1 MKMKS
6 PSRRTPPPAVPS
18 HVTRLRMM
26 ALYAWR
32 DDVLTEGRPAPL
44 PALSTDTPIGSDDRL
59 AIYEARA
66 ARGEQLH
73 HPDDS
78 RRIHSPEADTRR
90 SRKRAADRLAARISS
105 RTAVA
110 AQHSR

>member
-6 PSRRTPPPAVPS
+6 PPRQPTTPS
-18 HVTRLRMM
+18 HVTRLRLLQ
-26 ALYAWR
+26 LYAWR
-32 DDVLTEGRPAPL
+32 EDVLTEGRPAPL
-44 PALSTDTPIGSDDRL
+44 PACPTEAPIGSPERL

-78 RRIHSPEADTRR
+78 RRA
-90 SRKRAADRLAARISS
+90 RKRAADRLAARIATRTGRVAPMS
-105 RTAVA
+105 R
-110 AQHSR
+110 

>member
-6 PSRRTPPPAVPS
+6 PPRQPTTPS
-18 HVTRLRMM
+18 HVTRLRLLQ
-26 ALYAWR
+26 LYAWR
-32 DDVLTEGRPAPL
+32 EDVLTEGRPAPL
-44 PALSTDTPIGSDDRL
+44 PACPTEAPIGSPERL

-78 RRIHSPEADTRR
+78 RRIHSPEAETRR
-90 SRKRAADRLAARISS
+90 ARKRAADRLAARIATRTGRVAPMS
-105 RTAVA
+105 R
-110 AQHSR
+110 